1 MPRFELYY
9 LDKKSAEN
17 IEKIVQQYAKDT
29 KKMSEDTKKM
39 SEEDIVDKV
48 TTELPIQRDDL
59 TSVRRRVEGFYF
71 TTEILWREAL
81 KYNDSR
87 PQVVKIAKLK
97 PLSHYHYLTGSREP
111 ITNVMTRADYLNDP
125 TTALVKL
132 KDDIVGL
139 AMALQKMV
147 TNR

>member
-9 LDKKSAEN
+9 LDKNAAEN
-17 IEKIVQQYAKDT
+17 IEKIVQEFAGNT
-29 KKMSEDTKKM
+29 KNMSGENLV
-39 SEEDIVDKV
+39 EKV
-48 TTELPIQRDDL
+48 TTELPIQRSDL

-81 KYNDSR
+81 KHNDSR
-87 PQVVKIAKLK
+87 PAVVKIAELK

-132 KDDIVGL
+132 RDDILGL
-139 AMALQKMV
+139 AMALGKL
-147 TNR
+147 TAG